1 MLYTRTFY
9 PENLIHPWITL
20 GETLEAMGI
29 AQKELAIRADISE
42 KQISGIINGANGIT
56 PETALKLERVLWIPA
71 SFWNNLEK
79 AYQEDKV
86 RLEEQELMVS
96 EKELVKNYPYNDLCK
111 LGYLQQTKNTAE
123 RLINLL
129 NFFGVTSL
137 TSLLKLI
144 SFNIA
149 FWETKVAFRKSEKYE
164 CKPEVLASWLRCGEI
179 EIKNDFVWEFNKAKL
194 KEILPKLK
202 ALTTE
207 DTIDLSKI
215 KELLNSAGV
224 LFAFVQCLP
233 NLHVS
238 GITKKHNW
246 NPFIQI
252 SDRLKKHDIFW
263 FSFFHEVAHV
273 LFHLH
278 KKDDVFLNVDN
289 TEEEKEKEANEWA
302 GGFFVDKDRYSHFIQ
317 AGRVSEDDIRS
328 FAKDNGVWV
337 SIVAGRLCHDFMEN
351 KNVWHILNAFR
362 IKLEFKS

>member
-111 LGYLQQTKNTAE
+111 LGYLSQTKNTAE

-137 TSLLKLI
+137 LWLPKISSLNLK
-144 SFNIA
+144 
-149 FWETKVAFRKSEKYE
+149 FRKSEKFE
-164 CKPEVLASWLRCGEI
+164 VKQEVLAAWLRCGEI
-179 EIKNDFVWEFNKAKL
+179 EIKNDFVGEFNKTKL
-194 KEILPKLK
+194 KELLPELK
-202 ALTTE
+202 DLTKA
-207 DTIDLSKI
+207 DAINLVKI

-224 LFAFVQCLP
+224 LFAFVPCLP

-238 GITKKHNW
+238 GITKKHNG

-273 LFHLH
+273 FLHLH
-278 KKDDVFLNVDN
+278 KKDDVFLNIEDK
-289 TEEEKEKEANEWA
+289 EEEKEKEANEWA
-302 GGFFVDKDRYSHFIQ
+302 GDFLVDKDWYQAFIR
-317 AGRVSEDDIRS
+317 AGQVSESDIRW
-328 FAKDNGVWV
+328 FAESNGVWA
-337 SIVAGRLCHDFMEN
+337 SIIAGRLCHDFMEN
-351 KNVWHILNAFR
+351 KSVWHILNAFR

>member
-86 RLEEQELMVS
+86 RIEEQELMVN
-96 EKELVKNYPYNDLCK
+96 EKELVKEYPYNDLCK
-111 LGYLQQTKNTAE
+111 LGYLPETRITSE

-137 TSLLKLI
+137 TSLLKLM
-144 SFNIA
+144 SLNIA

-164 CKPEVLASWLRCGEI
+164 CKPEVLASWLRCWEI
-179 EIKNDFVWEFNKAKL
+179 EIKNDFVWEFNKTKL
-194 KEILPKLK
+194 KEILDELK

-207 DTIDLSKI
+207 DIIDLAKI

-224 LFAFVQCLP
+224 LFAFVPCLP

-238 GITKKHNW
+238 GITKKHNG

-273 LFHLH
+273 LLHLH
-278 KKDDVFLNVDN
+278 KKDDVFLNIEDK
-289 TEEEKEKEANEWA
+289 EEEKEKEANEWA
-302 GGFFVDKDRYSHFIQ
+302 GDFLINPDNYKNFIRTS
-317 AGRVSEDDIRS
+317 RVNEDTIQQ
-328 FAKDNGVWV
+328 FAKSNWVWR
-337 SIVAGRLCHDFMEN
+337 SIVAWRLWHDFTESW
-351 KNVWHILNAFR
+351 VWGILSSLR
-362 IKLEFKS
+362 IRLEIKS